1 MPIPSKLAIKSSSVW
16 RHSISNLPLFAQ
28 LISWVF
34 MSVELKRDQAKGAS
48 SRYQLKY
55 DQFDQVGDDTIIC
68 PARNVDGYAE
78 PIQTTLTVP
87 KAGKRPAGKLTG
99 GVNSDGTVNIFDLVV
114 ISAGSFRKT
123 GAGIMGDVNADGSVN
138 IFDLVINANAT

>member
-1 MPIPSKLAIKSSSVW
+1 MPIPSKLAIKSSNVR
-16 RHSISNLPLFAQ
+16 RHGISNLPLFAQ

-78 PIQTTLTVP
+78 PIQTTLYCTQ
-87 KAGKRPAGKLTG
+87 GR
-99 GVNSDGTVNIFDLVV
+99 
-114 ISAGSFRKT
+114 
-123 GAGIMGDVNADGSVN
+123 
-138 IFDLVINANAT
+138 